1 MDVLV
6 ERGAGIDVHKKLLVV
21 CLLIGQGNKLRKVQR
36 RFGTFKANLIEL
48 RDWLVSEGCTH
59 VVMESTSVYWLPV
72 YEILEGHLTIVVGN
86 AQHIKNVPGRKTDTS
101 DAEWLA
107 KLLRF
112 GLVRSSYVP
121 PKPLRELRQLTRYR
135 TKANQTLTREKN
147 RVQGLLETA
156 NIKLASVATD
166 IFGAS
171 GRDMLEA
178 LIQNKSTPEKMAL
191 LARNKMKKKIPEL
204 TLALDGTMN
213 DHHRALLRIQLGLI
227 DKIDATIAEV
237 EAAIEHKVKPYAA
250 IVTQLDKIP
259 GIDWTAAVGVLAET
273 GPDMSVWRSD
283 GHLTAWSG
291 LCPGNHESA
300 GRKKKIGSRK
310 GNPYLKCLMIQIATA
325 AVKTNGTYYQ
335 AKYARLAKRRG
346 HKRAIVGIARM
357 ILVTIYHMVSR
368 QTDYKE
374 MTAAALERTNS
385 SAQIR
390 QLTRRLSH
398 LGFNVALT
406 PVST

>member
-1 MDVLV
+1 MDVLI

-21 CLLIGQGNKLRKVQR
+21 CLLIGQGNRIRKVQK

-59 VVMESTSVYWLPV
+59 VVMESTSVYWMPV
-72 YEILEGHLTIVVGN
+72 YEILEGHVSIVVGN

-112 GLVRSSYVP
+112 GLIRSSYVP
-121 PKPLRELRQLTRYR
+121 PKSLRELRQLTRYR
-135 TKANQTLTREKN
+135 TKATQTLTREKN

-156 NIKLASVATD
+156 NIKLASVASD

-178 LIQNKSTPEKMAL
+178 LIQNKTTPEKMAL

-213 DHHRALLRIQLGLI
+213 DHHRALLGIQLGLI
-227 DKIDATIAEV
+227 DKIDASLAEV
-237 EAAIEHKVKPYAA
+237 ELAIEHKTAPYAKIIA
-250 IVTQLDKIP
+250 RLDKIP
-259 GIDWTAAVGVLAET
+259 GIDYTAAVGLLAEM

-283 GHLTAWSG
+283 GHLTAWAG

-310 GNPYLKCLMIQIATA
+310 GNPYLKCLAVQIATA
-325 AVKTNGTYYQ
+325 AVKTSGTYYQ
-335 AKYARLAKRRG
+335 AKYQRLAKRRG
-346 HKRAIVGIARM
+346 HKRAIVAIARI
-357 ILVTIYHMVSR
+357 ILVTIYHMLTR
-368 QTDYKE
+368 DTDYKE
-374 MTAAALERTNS
+374 MTSAAVERNDS
-385 SAQIR
+385 NAQVR
-390 QLTRRLSH
+390 HLTRRFAQ
-398 LGFNVALT
+398 LGFEIALT
-406 PVST
+406 PISA

>member
-1 MDVLV
+1 MDVLI

-21 CLLIGQGNKLRKVQR
+21 CLLIGQGNRIRKVQK

-72 YEILEGHLTIVVGN
+72 YEILEGHVSIVVGN

-121 PKPLRELRQLTRYR
+121 PKSLRELRQLTRYR
-135 TKANQTLTREKN
+135 TKATQTLTREKN

-156 NIKLASVATD
+156 NIKLASVASD

-227 DKIDATIAEV
+227 DKIDASIAEV
-237 EAAIEHKVKPYAA
+237 ELAIGHKTAPYAKIIA
-250 IVTQLDKIP
+250 RLDKIP
-259 GIDWTAAVGVLAET
+259 GIDCTAAVGLLAEM

-283 GHLTAWSG
+283 GHLTAWAG

-300 GRKKKIGSRK
+300 GRKKNIGSRK
-310 GNPYLKCLMIQIATA
+310 GNPYLKCLAVQIATA

-335 AKYARLAKRRG
+335 AKYQRLAKRRG
-346 HKRAIVGIARM
+346 HKRAIVAIARM
-357 ILVTIYHMVSR
+357 ILVTIYHLLTR
-368 QTDYKE
+368 DTDYKE
-374 MTAAALERTNS
+374 RTAAALKRTDHNS
-385 SAQIR
+385 QVR
-390 QLTRRLSH
+390 HLTRRFAQI
-398 LGFNVALT
+398 GFDVALT
-406 PVST
+406 PISA

>member
-1 MDVLV
+1 MDVLI

-21 CLLIGQGNKLRKVQR
+21 CFLIGQGNRIRKVQK

-59 VVMESTSVYWLPV
+59 VVMESTSVYWMPV
-72 YEILEGHLTIVVGN
+72 YEILEGHVSIVVGN

-121 PKPLRELRQLTRYR
+121 PKSLRELRQLTRYR
-135 TKANQTLTREKN
+135 TKATQTLTREKN

-156 NIKLASVATD
+156 NIKLASVASD

-227 DKIDATIAEV
+227 DKIDASIAEL
-237 EAAIEHKVKPYAA
+237 ELAIEHKTAPYAKIIA
-250 IVTQLDKIP
+250 RLDKIP
-259 GIDWTAAVGVLAET
+259 GIDCTAAVGLLAEM

-283 GHLTAWSG
+283 GHLTAWAG

-310 GNPYLKCLMIQIATA
+310 GNPYLKCLMVQVATA

-335 AKYARLAKRRG
+335 AKYQRLAKRRG
-346 HKRAIVGIARM
+346 HKRAIVAIARM
-357 ILVTIYHMVSR
+357 ILVTIYHMLTR
-368 QTDYKE
+368 DTHYKE
-374 MTAAALERTNS
+374 ITAAALERRDHNT
-385 SAQIR
+385 QLR
-390 QLTRRLSH
+390 HLTRRFAQI
-398 LGFNVALT
+398 GFDVALT
-406 PVST
+406 PISA